1 MRLFVISA
9 KKRSTKFP
17 EYPKFQSP
25 PEGGITAW
33 YTMRLTELGNNYET
47 SDAAEL
53 TEAINRY
60 EQRDRERTAILNTH
74 FGL

>member
-1 MRLFVISA
+1 
-9 KKRSTKFP
+9 
-17 EYPKFQSP
+17 
-25 PEGGITAW
+25 
-33 YTMRLTELGNNYET
+33 MRLTELGNNYET